1 VTRRVA
7 QLALLGA
14 TPLVIMP
21 PRAQMISRDM
31 ASSSGESE
39 LIELD
44 EDHAKAIAFNMIFVV
59 WRHRTLVTAYQ
70 AEMKLVEEL
79 GKRCPE
85 GVGILNVIELE
96 AQPPGA
102 DARAAFVQ
110 LLNMPQLRHFS
121 VTHEG
126 AGFKAA
132 SIRAVVAGTHAFA
145 RPKCSHSV
153 HRYLSEAARWHAKEQ
168 KALKHE
174 EPAERI
180 ERVAFALRGLHRHQ
194 YPG

>member
-1 VTRRVA
+1 MTRHVP
-7 QLALLGA
+7 QLALLA
-14 TPLVIMP
+14 ALPPVIMR
-21 PRAQMISRDM
+21 RAQMV
-31 ASSSGESE
+31 SSTADSSQESE

-44 EDHAKAIAFNMIFVV
+44 EDHAKAIAFNMLFVV
-59 WRHRTLVTAYQ
+59 WRHRTLASAYY
-70 AEMKLVEEL
+70 AGMKLVEKL
-79 GKRCPE
+79 GQRYPE

-96 AQPPGA
+96 AQPPPA
-102 DARAAFVQ
+102 DARAAFVE
-110 LLNMPQLRHFS
+110 LLHLPQLRHFS

-126 AGFKAA
+126 SGFKAA

-153 HRYLSEAARWHAKEQ
+153 HRYLSEAARWHVKEQ
-168 KALKHE
+168 RALQHD

-180 ERVAFALRGLHRHQ
+180 ERVAHALRALHRNQ